1 MASGG
6 PIATSAQ
13 YEAALQDS
21 SKKVNL
27 TRHLANEFSLIG
39 YLAREGAE
47 QREGRLLVAAANI
60 L

>member
-13 YEAALQDS
+13 YEAALT
-21 SKKVNL
+21 KVVL
-27 TRHLANEFSLIG
+27 KQKMKVIIVH
-39 YLAREGAE
+39 LAREGAE
-47 QREGRLLVAAANI
+47 QRVGRLLVAAANI

>member
-13 YEAALQDS
+13 YEAALQ
-21 SKKVNL
+21 KKDELDKAQMNFL
-27 TRHLANEFSLIG
+27 LIG